1 MTSALRWCALMS
13 WVSLLWPTQQAIA
26 AAPPESPAEI
36 EASESA
42 TATLRGRV
50 RQRGATRA
58 PVSGAAVFV
67 VDAPNDEPFD
77 PDAVVWTLE
86 AETDEDGKFMVTSV
100 PVGPV
105 RVIVVAGGY
114 ARIEQRIELEHEGR
128 ELEFYAAYAEPERG
142 GPYRTVVETERQ
154 RNWTEVEIPATLDGQ
169 TARHYPGSGDDPML
183 AALNLPGVVRSPGG
197 LGLVSF
203 RGGDPREVG
212 IYVDGHPVPRA
223 FHVIPI
229 ASVLAPPMVDSIE
242 FSPGNYAAHFG
253 GYGGGLVQLTS
264 RRGRRDGI
272 HGEAHLD
279 LFDVG
284 ASTQG
289 AVGKGAVH
297 VGVRRSHLGD
307 ILSALPLLNVTA
319 PNFWDYLARFE
330 YPLGGGH
337 EIGLRGFGAGDHLAL
352 SEYFD
357 FRSSFHR
364 FDFDY
369 RFNRRDWQV
378 LVSPSLR
385 LDTSDL
391 DQGEDYMFARRDA
404 QVVSVRA
411 AFAWQPRDWIGLDFG
426 ADAVVENWRRRQAGQ
441 PVFDPYNGFYAP
453 GQLELSDGVQ
463 LRFGAWLATPLR
475 FADWRLIPALR
486 LNVFS
491 YGLKPSV
498 RADPRLDLR
507 GPLSGHVHLLAAVG
521 MYAIP
526 IAGAREQ
533 GSTGAI
539 RQGASVG
546 PGVAD
551 IPEYLI
557 AYFDPNVGGE
567 VARRYASATHVVH
580 ASLGLEAE
588 LPWDL
593 ELRALGFYRNA
604 RARAFETVPLQIF
617 DTTEP
622 FPQYYGQRRAMGLEL
637 FLGRTHAPG
646 VVDGWLGYTL
656 LWARVEDQPG
666 IWLPAVFDQRHNFVG
681 LLSFALPRGIRVG
694 LRFRLGSGNPQSPV
708 TGRDIVQLKDG
719 DLHYRPLREPRGAEY
734 QPLFHQLDIRVDKA
748 WTLDRTS
755 VGIYFDVQNIYN
767 HLYPEFWIYSTDW
780 SHRERAIGLPIY
792 PSLGVTVSY

>member
-1 MTSALRWCALMS
+1 MTRALRWWAR
-13 WVSLLWPTQQAIA
+13 LLSANLLVLPMQEAI
-26 AAPPESPAEI
+26 AAPPEEPAEV
-36 EASESA
+36 EADNHA
-42 TATLRGRV
+42 TATLHGRV
-50 RQRGATRA
+50 RQRGAART
-58 PVSGAAVFV
+58 PISGAKVFV
-67 VDAPNDEPFD
+67 VDAPADAPFD
-77 PDAVVWTLE
+77 PNTVVWTLE
-86 AETDEDGKFMVTSV
+86 AETDEDGKFTASMV

-114 ARIEQRIELEHEGR
+114 ARLEQLVEIDHEGR
-128 ELEFYAAYAEPERG
+128 ELQLYLEPERG
-142 GPYRTVVETERQ
+142 GPYRTVVETEREG
-154 RNWTEVEIPATLDGQ
+154 NWAQIVTPAKLDGQ

-229 ASVLAPPMVDSIE
+229 ASVLAPPMVGSIE

-264 RRGRRDGI
+264 RPGRRDGI

-284 ASTQG
+284 ATTQG
-289 AVGKGAVH
+289 AVGKGSVH
-297 VGVRRSHLGD
+297 VGVRRSHVGD
-307 ILSALPLLNVTA
+307 ILAALPVLNLTA
-319 PNFWDYLARFE
+319 PNFWDYLARFD

-337 EIGLRGFGAGDHLAL
+337 SIGLRGLGAGDRLVL

-357 FRSSFHR
+357 FRASFHR

-369 RFNRRDWQV
+369 RFDRRDWQV

-385 LDTSDL
+385 LDTTDL
-391 DQGEDYMFARRDA
+391 DQGQESTFARRDA
-404 QVVSVRA
+404 QVVSIRA
-411 AFAWQPRDWIGLDFG
+411 AFAWQPLDWVGLDFG
-426 ADAVVENWRRRQAGQ
+426 ADVIVENWRRRQSGQ
-441 PVFDPYNGFYAP
+441 LVFDPSGFYRLGP
-453 GQLELSDGVQ
+453 LELSNGVQ

-491 YGLKPSV
+491 YGPKPSV
-498 RADPRLDLR
+498 RVDPRLDLR
-507 GPLSGHVHLLAAVG
+507 GPLSGPVHLLAGVG

-533 GSTGAI
+533 GSMGALE
-539 RQGASVG
+539 QGG
-546 PGVAD
+546 TLGIGVAD
-551 IPEYLI
+551 IPDYLI

-567 VARRYASATHVVH
+567 VARRYATATDVVH
-580 ASLGLEAE
+580 ASLGFEAE
-588 LPWDL
+588 LPRDI
-593 ELRALGFYRNA
+593 ELRALGFWRNA
-604 RARAFETVPLQIF
+604 RARVFETRWQEFEVN
-617 DTTEP
+617 EP
-622 FPQYYGQRRAMGLEL
+622 QPQSYGQRQAMGLEL
-637 FLGRTHAPG
+637 FLGRTLAPG
-646 VVDGWLGYTL
+646 IVDGWLGYTL
-656 LWARVEDQPG
+656 LWARVEEQPG
-666 IWLPAVFDQRHNFVG
+666 IWLPAVFDQRHNFVA

-708 TGRDIVQLKDG
+708 TGRDILQLDDG
-719 DLHYRPLREPRGAEY
+719 ELLYRPLREPRGTEY
-734 QPLFHQLDIRVDKA
+734 QPLFHQLDIRVDKT

-755 VGIYFDVQNIYN
+755 VGVYFDVQNIYN
-767 HLYPEFWIYSTDW
+767 HLYPEFWIYSADW
-780 SHRERAIGLPIY
+780 STRERAIGLPIY

>member
-1 MTSALRWCALMS
+1 MTDVPQW
-13 WVSLLWPTQQAIA
+13 WVLLTLASSLVWPTQKAIA
-26 AAPPESPAEI
+26 AAPPETPAEV
-36 EASESA
+36 ETAETP

-50 RQRGATRA
+50 RERGATRA

-67 VDAPNDEPFD
+67 VDAPTDAPFD
-77 PDAVVWTLE
+77 PEALVWMLE
-86 AETDEDGKFMVTSV
+86 AETDVDGKFEISTV

-114 ARIEQRIELEHEGR
+114 MRLERRFELEHEGR
-128 ELEFYAAYAEPERG
+128 ELDLHLETERD

-154 RNWTEVEIPATLDGQ
+154 RNWAEVDTPATIDGQ

-223 FHVIPI
+223 FHTIPI
-229 ASVLAPPMVDSIE
+229 ASVLAPPMVESIA
-242 FSPGNYAAHFG
+242 FSPGNYAAAFG
-253 GYGGGLVQLTS
+253 GYGGGLVQMTS

-279 LFDVG
+279 LFDAG
-284 ASTQG
+284 ATTQG

-297 VGVRRSHLGD
+297 VGVRRSHIGD
-307 ILSALPLLNVTA
+307 ILGALPIVNLAA
-319 PNFWDYLARFE
+319 PNFWDYLARFDV
-330 YPLGGGH
+330 PLGGGH
-337 EIGLRGFGAGDHLAL
+337 EIGLRGLGAGDRMEL
-352 SEYFD
+352 SEFFA

-385 LDTSDL
+385 LDTSNL
-391 DQGEDYMFARRDA
+391 DPKYEGVFARRDA
-404 QVVSVRA
+404 QIVSIRA

-426 ADAVVENWRRRQAGQ
+426 ADAIVERWHRRQEGQ
-441 PVFDPYNGFYAP
+441 PKFDQFGDVVA
-453 GQLELSDGVQ
+453 GLLELSDGAQ

-491 YGLKPSV
+491 YGPKPSV
-498 RADPRLDLR
+498 RLDPRLDLR
-507 GPLSGHVHLLAAVG
+507 GPLSGRVHLLAGVG

-526 IAGAREQ
+526 IAGARESASLGVITQ
-533 GSTGAI
+533 GGNLGKS
-539 RQGASVG
+539 
-546 PGVAD
+546 VAD

-557 AYFDPNVGGE
+557 TYFDPNVAGE
-567 VARRYASATHVVH
+567 VVGRYASATHVVH
-580 ASLGLEAE
+580 ASLGFEAE
-588 LPWDL
+588 LPWDV

-604 RARAFETVPLQIF
+604 RARAFERATPAPGLF
-617 DTTEP
+617 DYNEP
-622 FPQYYGQRRAMGLEL
+622 VPQYYGQRRAMGLEL
-637 FLGRTHAPG
+637 FLGRTLAPA

-656 LWARVEDQPG
+656 LWARVEDEAG
-666 IWLPAVFDQRHNFVG
+666 AWLPAVFDQRHNFVA

-694 LRFRLGSGNPQSPV
+694 LRFRLGSGNPQTPV
-708 TGRDIVQLKDG
+708 TGREVVQLDSG
-719 DLHYRPLREPRGAEY
+719 EQLYLPLRGPRGTEY
-734 QPLFHQLDIRVDKA
+734 QPLFHQLDIRIDKV
-748 WTLDRTS
+748 WTLKRTN
-755 VGIYFDVQNIYN
+755 VGIYVDVQNVYN
-767 HLYPEFWIYSTDW
+767 HLYPEFWIYSADW
-780 SHRERAIGLPIY
+780 SARERAIGLPIY

>member
-1 MTSALRWCALMS
+1 MASVVRCGALVLGA
-13 WVSLLWPTQQAIA
+13 SLLVWPTQEAIA
-26 AAPPESPAEI
+26 AAPPEA
-36 EASESA
+36 EASEYA
-42 TATLRGRV
+42 TTTLHGRV
-50 RQRGATRA
+50 RQRGAARVR
-58 PVSGAAVFV
+58 VSGAKVFV
-67 VDAPNDEPFD
+67 VDAPDDEPFD
-77 PDAVVWTLE
+77 PDNVAWTLE
-86 AETDEDGKFMVTSV
+86 AETDEDGKFMVSSV
-100 PVGPV
+100 PIGPV
-105 RVIVVAGGY
+105 RVIVVAAGY
-114 ARIEQRIELEHEGR
+114 ARLEQRVELEHEDR
-128 ELEFYAAYAEPERG
+128 ELELYVEREGG
-142 GPYRTVVETERQ
+142 GPYRTVVETERVV
-154 RNWTEVEIPATLDGQ
+154 NWAEDDTPVKLDGQ

-223 FHVIPI
+223 FHSIPI
-229 ASVLAPPMVDSIE
+229 ASVVAPPMIESIA
-242 FSPGNYAAHFG
+242 FSPGNYAANFG

-264 RRGRRDGI
+264 RQGRRDGI

-289 AVGKGAVH
+289 AVGKGSVN

-307 ILSALPLLNVTA
+307 IIGALPLRDVNA
-319 PNFWDYLARFE
+319 PNFWDYLARFD
-330 YPLGGGH
+330 YPLAGGH
-337 EIGLRGFGAGDHLAL
+337 AIGLRAFGAGDRLVL
-352 SEYFD
+352 SDYFD
-357 FRSSFHR
+357 FRASFHR

-385 LDTSDL
+385 LDTTNL
-391 DQGEDYMFARRDA
+391 DQSDYVFARRDA

-411 AFAWQPRDWIGLDFG
+411 TFVWQPRDWVGLDFG
-426 ADAVVENWRRRQAGQ
+426 SDVVVENWRRRQSGQ
-441 PVFDPYNGFYAP
+441 PQLDLSGTCCLQGP
-453 GQLELSDGVQ
+453 LELSNGVQ

-475 FADWRLIPALR
+475 FADWRLVPAVR
-486 LNVFS
+486 LNIFS
-491 YGLKPSV
+491 YAPKPSV
-498 RADPRLDLR
+498 RVDPRVDLR
-507 GPLSGHVHLLAAVG
+507 GPLSGHVHFLAAVG

-533 GSTGAI
+533 GSTGFLE
-539 RQGASVG
+539 QGGSLG
-546 PGVAD
+546 KGVAD

-567 VARRYASATHVVH
+567 VARRYASATTVVH
-580 ASLGLEAE
+580 ASLGFEAE

-593 ELRALGFYRNA
+593 ELRALGFWRHA
-604 RARAFETVPLQIF
+604 RARAFATTPWQIF
-617 DTTEP
+617 DFNQP
-622 FPQYYGQRRAMGLEL
+622 FPQFYGQRKAMGLEL
-637 FLGRTHAPG
+637 FLGRTLAPG

-666 IWLPAVFDQRHNFVG
+666 VWLPAVFDQRHNFVA

-708 TGRDIVQLKDG
+708 TGRDIIQSESG
-719 DLHYRPLREPRGAEY
+719 EQYFRPLREPRGSEY
-734 QPLFHQLDIRVDKA
+734 QPLFHQLDIRVDKT
-748 WTLDRTS
+748 WTLDRTN
-755 VGIYFDVQNIYN
+755 VGVYFDVQNIYN
-767 HLYPEFWIYSTDW
+767 HLYPELWIYSADW
-780 SHRERAIGLPIY
+780 SAREQAIGLPIY